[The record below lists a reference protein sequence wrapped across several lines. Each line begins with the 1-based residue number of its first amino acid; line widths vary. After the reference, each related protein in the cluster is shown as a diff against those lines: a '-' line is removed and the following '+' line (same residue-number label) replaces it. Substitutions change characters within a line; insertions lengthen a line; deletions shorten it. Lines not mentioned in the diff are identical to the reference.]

1 MPRLCHTVQAGRFLS
16 GMCLAVT
23 PWGEPRKNSFLFYSR
38 IVYPPGM
45 SFDTVVFIIGQRAV
59 TLLELVLWLGGLG
72 LLLLVLAVI
81 FAWRGA
87 RGRASERQAMEL
99 RAQELEYRLAEVAGS
114 LKNFADQAQGQQ
126 ALMTHTLNERLDQVS
141 LRVGHGLSDQA
152 ERTAQSL
159 SRLHERLAVID
170 TAQKNLT
177 ALSSEMVSLKDIL
190 ANKQTRGAFGQGRM
204 EAIIRDGLH
213 ATAYV
218 FQPTLSNGTRPDCL
232 IKLPDSTLHLVID
245 AKFPLEAYNALKD
258 CRQEGET
265 RAAEQRLR
273 ADVLKHVKDIAEKY
287 LINGETHETAI
298 MFVPSESIYAELHE
312 RFEDVI
318 QKSHRARVIIASPN
332 VLLLLVQTMQA
343 IFKDVAMREQA
354 HTIKAEVN
362 KLLDDVMR
370 LKERVSDLR
379 RHFDAAG
386 QDIEKIG
393 ISSDRIA
400 KRGLRIENLEV
411 EEAPALAGDGKRP
424 RLVSRND

>member
-1 MPRLCHTVQAGRFLS
+1 S
-16 GMCLAVT
+16 
-23 PWGEPRKNSFLFYSR
+23 
-38 IVYPPGM
+38 
-45 SFDTVVFIIGQRAV
+45 
-59 TLLELVLWLGGLG
+59 LLQL
-72 LLLLVLAVI
+72 
-81 FAWRGA
+81 
-87 RGRASERQAMEL
+87 
-99 RAQELEYRLAEVAGS
+99 Y
-114 LKNFADQAQGQQ
+114 
-126 ALMTHTLNERLDQVS
+126 
-141 LRVGHGLSDQA
+141 
-152 ERTAQSL
+152 
-159 SRLHERLAVID
+159 ERLAVID